1 MDNIIA
7 LLLINPIL
15 VACRTLKMS
24 ILLGGGGLIAP
35 AASTTQNFS
44 EKIELGSQKSKLTPL
59 SLIFQAAGANNPLHL
74 MFSHEFSM
82 HYIS

>member
-24 ILLGGGGLIAP
+24 ILLGGGLIAP

-44 EKIELGSQKSKLTPL
+44 EKIELRSQKSKLTPL
-59 SLIFQAAGANNPLHL
+59 ELIFQTAGAIKPPYKGRVKKEI
-74 MFSHEFSM
+74 F
-82 HYIS
+82 

>member
-24 ILLGGGGLIAP
+24 ILVGEGGGVIAP

-44 EKIELGSQKSKLTPL
+44 EKIELRSQKSKLTPL
-59 SLIFQAAGANNPLHL
+59 ELIFQTAGVIKPPLQR
-74 MFSHEFSM
+74 
-82 HYIS
+82 